1 MVARRDQTT
10 HRGRDWR
17 HRPQWARDAQTP
29 SEFRCGTPAPAEPM
43 CLPPRL
49 LPLLE
54 RGLIDAVVRPL
65 MSGKEAQVYL
75 IESQGEL
82 RVAKVYK
89 EANNRTFKNRSSY
102 TEGRQTRNSRDQRA
116 MGKGSRHGRER
127 DEESWKAA
135 EAEVIY
141 KLAAAGVTVP
151 QPFAF
156 LEGVL
161 VMACVSDA
169 DGDPAPRIGELTF
182 DRDES
187 AVLMQQLLR
196 EVVRMLCADTVHGDL
211 SVYNILYG
219 AHGPVVID
227 FPQAINA
234 PSNRNAR
241 SILIRDVANLTSH
254 FCRGQAPDTLRYAQE
269 MWALYE
275 QGELKPDTQLTG
287 RFELSQHEIDE
298 EGLMQH
304 LYEVEQEE
312 MKARARR
319 GEA

>member
-1 MVARRDQTT
+1 MR
-10 HRGRDWR
+10 
-17 HRPQWARDAQTP
+17 
-29 SEFRCGTPAPAEPM
+29 
-43 CLPPRL
+43 LPPRL

-182 DRDES
+182 DREES
-187 AVLMQQLLR
+187 AVLIQQLLR

-241 SILIRDVANLTSH
+241 SILIRDVAHLTSH

-275 QGELKPDTQLTG
+275 QGELKPDT
-287 RFELSQHEIDE
+287 R
-298 EGLMQH
+298 
-304 LYEVEQEE
+304 
-312 MKARARR
+312 
-319 GEA
+319 